1 MDHLQTLH
9 ELLAMLNEYGADLR
23 YPIDL
28 DAIPPEGRPA
38 AAALSQFMTRVADA
52 FATLD
57 QSLGQMGTKE
67 ALQVLQLQRLTKILD
82 NQNQDLQGLTR
93 TIEELAQGVNQVA
106 ADAHQTAAAADQMA
120 VVGEQSIATLTGI
133 LQSVGELAGEAK
145 ESRVAVDSLVN
156 STQSVGEHLRS
167 IQGIAQTSQL
177 LALNAAIQAAHAND
191 KAFAVVAQEMRALS
205 TRTGDLVKR
214 IEGEL
219 KGMAEAAAGA
229 RQAIGEMSAKA
240 EQAER
245 EANEA
250 TTGLQ
255 TMGGLLQTV
264 SAASQSIAAVTEE
277 QAAATETM
285 TEGAQLLSRRVEQAA
300 ASLDLTRNVAVS
312 DLVEDAHQAL
322 GQFRIGS
329 RTDQM
334 RAMVAQMAME
344 TEVAVERF
352 LQSGTVAEQELW
364 DTDYKEIKGADIRRL
379 ARLFDVSKVPASG
392 FDPAKYYTRYDEKV
406 DAPLN
411 EIMDRA
417 ATEANLVFATV
428 LDLNGFCIAQPKKVT
443 QDWTGIPEKDLMGNR
458 VKRLVTDPVSRKA
471 CRVALP
477 DYLQG
482 KDRIVANDLIGLT
495 GEIGE
500 QRPFLLQTYAL
511 DTGVVVLALAMPL
524 FVRGRRWGT
533 VRIGYRTEQ

>member
-1 MDHLQTLH
+1 
-9 ELLAMLNEYGADLR
+9 MLNQYGADLR

-28 DAIPPEGRPA
+28 DSIPPEGRPA
-38 AAALSQFMTRVADA
+38 AVALGQFMARVADA
-52 FATLD
+52 LATLD

-67 ALQVLQLQRLTKILD
+67 ALQVLQLRRLTGILD
-82 NQNQDLQGLTR
+82 SQNQDLQSLTR
-93 TIEELAQGVNQVA
+93 TIEELSQGVTQVA
-106 ADAHQTAAAADQMA
+106 ADAHETAAAADQMA

-133 LQSVGELAGEAK
+133 LKSVGDLAVEAK
-145 ESRVAVDSLVN
+145 ESREAVDSLVG

-191 KAFAVVAQEMRALS
+191 RAFAVVAQEMRALS

-214 IEGEL
+214 IEAEL
-219 KGMAEAAAGA
+219 KGMAAAAAGA
-229 RQAIGEMSAKA
+229 RKAIGEMSAKA

-245 EANEA
+245 EASEA

-285 TEGAQLLSRRVEQAA
+285 TEGAQLLARRVEQAA
-300 ASLDLTRNVAVS
+300 ASLDLTRNVTVS
-312 DLVEDAHQAL
+312 DLVEEAHQAL

-334 RAMVAQMAME
+334 RSMVAQMAME

-352 LQSGTVAEQELW
+352 LQGGTLSEQELW
-364 DTDYKEIKGADIRRL
+364 DTDYKEIKGAEIRRL
-379 ARLFDVSKVPASG
+379 ARLFDVSRVPAAG
-392 FDPAKYYTRYDEKV
+392 FDPAKYYTKYDEKI
-406 DAPLN
+406 DTPLN
-411 EIMDRA
+411 AIMDRA
-417 ATEANLVFATV
+417 AVEADLVFATI
-428 LDLNGFCIAQPKKVT
+428 LDLNGFCIAQPRKVS
-443 QDWTGIPEKDLMGNR
+443 QDWTGNPEQDLMGNR
-458 VKRLVTDPVSRKA
+458 TKRIITDPVSRKSY
-471 CRVALP
+471 RVALP
-477 DYLQG
+477 AHLQG
-482 KDRIVANDLIGLT
+482 KEKILTSDLAGLKAET
-495 GEIGE
+495 GE
-500 QRPFLLQTYAL
+500 RSFLLQTYAL

-524 FVRGRRWGT
+524 YIRGRRWGT